1 METWSH
7 WVRTLLL
14 INLLV
19 WIAFCVGVRFLRW
32 SVECAQLT
40 GLRTSQSSIF
50 KVLSFARGG
59 VNLGL
64 FWAIRRRPLLL
75 IPSLCFLLLW
85 DISFLL
91 AKRSLVVLWL
101 SFPFLFFSLSRLLSS
116 LPPSLFSLSLFP
128 SSLSSPLPPSLFLPL
143 LNTLKDLPNP

>member
-101 SFPFLFFSLSRLLSS
+101 SFPFLFLSPVSS
-116 LPPSLFSLSLFP
+116 PPSLLPFSLSL
-128 SSLSSPLPPSLFLPL
+128 SSLLPSLPLSLLPSFSL
-143 LNTLKDLPNP
+143 F